1 MNILADGGVT
11 TPKGFLAGTA
21 YADIKGNNAGKAD
34 VALLYSERPCT
45 AAGVFTQNKFSAAP
59 VHWSKEVI
67 GDAQARAIVVNSGN
81 ANAGTGDQGY
91 RDAGQMAALAAE
103 HLGLDGREVLVASTG
118 VIGVP
123 LPMDRMRRGV
133 SAAKPTAAGSQDFA
147 VAIMTTDT
155 MPKFGAISV
164 QLPDGTVG
172 HIGGACKGVGMIHP
186 DMATMLG
193 FLTTDFAVERQFL
206 QQALKAAADRSFNMV
221 TVDGD
226 TSTNDTLFIL
236 ANGACGNPPISQGSD
251 AAATF
256 QDALDELCVYLC
268 KKIARDGEGATKLI
282 EVEVQGAATLQDARL
297 AARTIASSPLVKT
310 AVYGND
316 PNWGRLLAA
325 AGRSG
330 ADLDPKKVD
339 AFIGDVCL
347 MRAGQPQA
355 YDHAVAVATMKQELV
370 RLKLHLHLGEA
381 HATGWGCDLTEEYVH
396 INADYTT

>member
-1 MNILADGGVT
+1 MNILTNGGVT

-34 VALLYSERPCT
+34 VALLYSEQPCA

-67 GDAQARAIVVNSGN
+67 ADGRAQAVVVNSGN

-91 RDAGQMAALAAE
+91 RDSAQMAALAAE
-103 HLGLDGREVLVASTG
+103 HLGLDRHDVLVASTG

-123 LPMDRMRRGV
+123 LPMERMRTGI
-133 SAAKPTAAGSQDFA
+133 AASKPTAGGSQDFA

-155 MPKFGAISV
+155 VPKFGAVEV

-172 HIGGACKGVGMIHP
+172 HIGGSCKGVGMIHP

-193 FLTTDFAVERQFL
+193 FLTTDFAVEPQFL

-226 TSTNDTLFIL
+226 TSTNDTLLLL
-236 ANGACGNPPISQGSD
+236 ANGAGGNPPITRGSD

-282 EVEVQGAATLQDARL
+282 EAEVRGALTLSDARV

-330 ADLDPKKVD
+330 AELDPTKVD
-339 AFIGDVCL
+339 AFIGDICL
-347 MRAGQPQA
+347 MKAGQPQA
-355 YDHAVAVATMKQELV
+355 YDHALAVTTMKQETVHL
-370 RLKLHLHLGEA
+370 RLHLHLGDA
-381 HATGWGCDLTEEYVH
+381 HATAWGCDLTEEYVH

>member
-59 VHWSKEVI
+59 VHWSREI
-67 GDAQARAIVVNSGN
+67 IADAQARAIVVNSGN

-91 RDAGQMAALAAE
+91 SDAAQMAALAAE
-103 HLGLDGREVLVASTG
+103 HLGLDRREVLVASTG

-123 LPMDRMRRGV
+123 LPMDRMWRGI
-133 SAAKPTAAGSQDFA
+133 SASKPTAAGSHDFA

-155 MPKFGAISV
+155 VPKLGAVSV

-172 HIGGACKGVGMIHP
+172 HIGGTCKGVGMIHP

-226 TSTNDTLFIL
+226 TSTNDTLLIL
-236 ANGACGNPPISQGSD
+236 ANGACGNPPISEESD
-251 AAATF
+251 AATTF
-256 QDALDELCVYLC
+256 QNALDELCVYLC

-282 EVEVQGAATLQDARL
+282 EVEVRGAATLQDARL

-330 ADLDPKKVD
+330 ADLDPNKVD
-339 AFIGDVCL
+339 AFIGDICL

-355 YDHAVAVATMKQELV
+355 YDHALAVATMKQELV
-370 RLKLHLHLGEA
+370 QLKLHLHLGEA
-381 HATGWGCDLTEEYVH
+381 FAIGWGCDLTEEYVH